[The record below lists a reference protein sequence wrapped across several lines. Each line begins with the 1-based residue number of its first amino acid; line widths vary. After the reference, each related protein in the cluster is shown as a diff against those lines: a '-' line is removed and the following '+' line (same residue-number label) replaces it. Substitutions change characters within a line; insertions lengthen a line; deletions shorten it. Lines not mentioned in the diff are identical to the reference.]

1 MIQELMLD
9 RVLIIYPHPS
19 PSANHLH
26 MNVHKST
33 QENNDEWNNV
43 PKNLRVLTDV
53 FEVGIIP
60 IGIIVFS
67 EEDTF

>member
-1 MIQELMLD
+1 
-9 RVLIIYPHPS
+9 
-19 PSANHLH
+19 

-43 PKNLRVLTDV
+43 PRNLRVLTDV